1 MLASRTFRVNTTSG
15 AASAGARTFCLYR
28 SPALQQQR
36 TIAARGF
43 GKDAVEGWLDLAKLV
58 ASEGSK
64 SKSPYEELAYQIGRD
79 VYVDIAGWHLFL
91 RDMSAVPG
99 LKMSHALATKLGP
112 EVGSAKLVGLKNCNK
127 IAAVMLPM
135 LINASA
141 QAEGSRRSS
150 TLQSAHLHCQ
160 QKPHSPNCVGAGVAA
175 AISAC
180 AQG

>member
-15 AASAGARTFCLYR
+15 AASAGARTICLYR

-58 ASEGSK
+58 ASEGGK

-112 EVGSAKLVGLKNCNK
+112 EVAGSRSGMRESDV
-127 IAAVMLPM
+127 AAVLKKIPVELGAGKTRVSLFEVMPSMCVSDLVKI
-135 LINASA
+135 LEDYA
-141 QAEGSRRSS
+141 RSS
-150 TLQSAHLHCQ
+150 
-160 QKPHSPNCVGAGVAA
+160 
-175 AISAC
+175 
-180 AQG
+180 